1 MIDRVNPFQKAYE
14 ILSKSVT
21 KQILKVIRET
31 IEATR
36 IDMTFDEA
44 NILWPKVHEFVQTY
58 SREPDIN
65 SINQKEKRLAETL
78 IWAKNEKRKRQ
89 NND

>member
-1 MIDRVNPFQKAYE
+1 MAGQFVNIDELDIDMIDRVNPFQKAYE

-36 IDMTFDEA
+36 IEMTLEEA
-44 NILWPKVHEFVQTY
+44 KKSYGAIT
-58 SREPDIN
+58 R
-65 SINQKEKRLAETL
+65 
-78 IWAKNEKRKRQ
+78 
-89 NND
+89 